1 MGQKVNPNGL
11 RFGINKQWVSRWVP
25 ADKQQMSK
33 WLVEDHKIRTY
44 LNTKYKNAAIDH
56 IEIERDQQRIH
67 VYIYA
72 VQTGLLIGNEG
83 SEKKAIELAINKIV
97 GRKMNVFM
105 RAVEVYAPELQA
117 NLMAREIANAIEN
130 RVSFRTAQ
138 KAVIKKVLKAGA
150 KGIKTHV
157 SGRLGGV
164 EMARE
169 EGYSQGVITLHTLR
183 ADIDYALAEA
193 KTTYG
198 IIGVKVWI
206 NRGEIFGNKLI
217 NNVEHSIAKASERA
231 AKNRRNSN
239 QKPFNKNK
247 RSSNKPSASQSAAN
261 E

>member
-1 MGQKVNPNGL
+1 
-11 RFGINKQWVSRWVP
+11 
-25 ADKQQMSK
+25 
-33 WLVEDHKIRTY
+33 
-44 LNTKYKNAAIDH
+44 
-56 IEIERDQQRIH
+56 
-67 VYIYA
+67 
-72 VQTGLLIGNEG
+72 
-83 SEKKAIELAINKIV
+83 
-97 GRKMNVFM
+97 MNVFM

-198 IIGVKVWI
+198 IIGVKV
-206 NRGEIFGNKLI
+206 
-217 NNVEHSIAKASERA
+217 
-231 AKNRRNSN
+231 
-239 QKPFNKNK
+239 
-247 RSSNKPSASQSAAN
+247 
-261 E
+261 